1 MTDLHLP
8 PALSDAF
15 SDGADG
21 CGLRIGRCPRTGRV
35 FFPAPLYCPCCLA
48 PPQRAVIS
56 GRGTVHAFT
65 VVRTKAPFGL
75 PEPYAVGYVDL
86 LAADLRVFG
95 LFAPE
100 SLPSLRPGVAAD
112 LTVRPLGR
120 DAAGRPCLR
129 PVYMVES

>member
-1 MTDLHLP
+1 MTDLHMP

-15 SDGADG
+15 SDG
-21 CGLRIGRCPRTGRV
+21 GLRIGRCARTGRV
-35 FFPAPLYCPCCLA
+35 FFPAPLYCPCCLE
-48 PPQRAVIS
+48 PPERVAIS

-75 PEPYAVGYVDL
+75 PEPYAVGYVDVM
-86 LAADLRVFG
+86 AADLRVFG

-100 SLPSLRPGVAAD
+100 ALPGLAPGVTVD
-112 LTVRPLGR
+112 LAVRPLGC

-129 PVYMVES
+129 PVYMVEV